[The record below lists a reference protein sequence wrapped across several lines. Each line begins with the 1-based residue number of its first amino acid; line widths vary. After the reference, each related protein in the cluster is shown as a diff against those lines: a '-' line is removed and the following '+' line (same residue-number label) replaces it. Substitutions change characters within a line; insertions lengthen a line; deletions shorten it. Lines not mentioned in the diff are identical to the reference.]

1 MANKHM
7 KKCSSLVIR
16 EMQTKT
22 TMRYYFTST
31 RLSIIKKAE
40 NNNCWQ
46 GCGGLGTFV
55 FYWWALKMIVTVKN
69 STAVPQNVKRKS
81 SIRPTNSTPRC
92 IVKKIKKPMS
102 TQEPVHESS

>member
-1 MANKHM
+1 MGNKDM

-46 GCGGLGTFV
+46 GRGGLGTFV
-55 FYWWALKMIVTVKN
+55 FYWWALKMIVTVKK
-69 STAVPQNVKRKS
+69 VRQFPKMLNVKVPYDL
-81 SIRPTNSTPRC
+81 PTPLQG
-92 IVKKIKKPMS
+92 V
-102 TQEPVHESS
+102 